1 MWVLKRIDFIEM
13 REIEVE
19 IGENVLKSTKIEV
32 KYVQREDFLDVK
44 LDQIIGKPLILYNKT
59 RFLIYLVNLI

>member
-1 MWVLKRIDFIEM
+1 M